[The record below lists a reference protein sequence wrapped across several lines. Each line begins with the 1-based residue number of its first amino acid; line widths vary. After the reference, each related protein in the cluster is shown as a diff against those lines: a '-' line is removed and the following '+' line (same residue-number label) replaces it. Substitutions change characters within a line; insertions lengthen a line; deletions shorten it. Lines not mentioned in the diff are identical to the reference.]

1 MSENDKFFE
10 SFDDTLKNEAV
21 EAKNEKDQTKMY
33 DYGYVDF
40 IGTPVNLLNNNY
52 TEKLNNIY
60 YKEARIWNV
69 LQTEYDLFK
78 NTEIEILFL
87 SALGSMN
94 YNMFTDKSDVD
105 IYAVYIPKVK
115 NLSCNYNISG
125 KTYNRNYFTNDLKN
139 PDKVI
144 TEKYEVKLFP
154 IQHFFNKILQEDLNS
169 LEVMFTKY
177 RIINPNYIV
186 FMEGLFEIREY
197 IAHYNPVAFYNKILG
212 NILTNYKKLTNK
224 IEKSGQDEFS
234 IKELYHMYRLEYMG
248 HAYKHAPYS
257 YLFDMKKLAETK
269 YYTIE
274 EYKDGIFLREDA
286 NKKLKVFN
294 IELVQK
300 YFNAQINELLREEEK
315 IKKDENYI
323 EKYENVIK
331 NRKMIKDRVEN
342 CSAKILKYYIEN
354 EDVEKMDNLDLF

>member
-1 MSENDKFFE
+1 MNENDKI
-10 SFDDTLKNEAV
+10 AV
-21 EAKNEKDQTKMY
+21 EARNEKEQTKIY
-33 DYGYVDF
+33 DYGYIDF
-40 IGTPVNLLNNNY
+40 IGTPVNLSSNNY
-52 TEKLNNIY
+52 TEKLNDIY

-69 LQTEYDLFK
+69 LQTEYNLFK

-115 NLSCNYNISG
+115 NLSCGYNISG

-139 PDKVI
+139 PDSVI

-177 RIINPNYIV
+177 RIINPDYIV

-197 IAHYNPVAFYNKILG
+197 IAHYNPVDFYNKILG
-212 NILTNYKKLTNK
+212 NILTNYKKLTNR
-224 IEKSGQDEFS
+224 IEKSEQDEFR

-257 YLFDMKKLAETK
+257 YLFDMKKLAEAK
-269 YYTIE
+269 YYAIE
-274 EYKDGIFLREDA
+274 EYKDEIFLKEDA
-286 NKKLKVFN
+286 SKKLKAFN

-300 YFNAQINELLREEEK
+300 YFNAQINELLKEEENK
-315 IKKDENYI
+315 NEI
-323 EKYENVIK
+323 EKYENRLK
-331 NRKMIKDRVEN
+331 NRKLIKNRVEN

-354 EDVEKMDNLDLF
+354 EDVEKMDDLDLF